1 MSRPTRRAAFA
12 LATALCAASMH
23 APARSQQPAAP
34 GLPERAIRLI
44 VPSSAG
50 SGADTAA
57 RAMAARLGELV
68 RQPVVVENLPSGG
81 GVVGISTAA
90 RSPRDGTTLLAA
102 ISGLLLGPMMDSTL
116 PYDLFRDFRP
126 VSQMMAATGALV
138 VTPAVS
144 APTLRDFIAEA
155 KSGRACDLGNYGYAS
170 ASHLQSELFN
180 RRAGLEL
187 QTVPYSGSALLVRD
201 MLAGHIRCA
210 FLDTGSASTYLQ
222 AGTMRALAVTG
233 PRRSPLVPDVPT
245 FVELGF
251 PGFEP
256 QIWQGVFLP
265 AGTPEPIVAAMG
277 RAVAEA
283 LRHPDVARTI
293 RDLGFEPVGSTPE
306 AFAAMLRH
314 DAPIWRR
321 IVEETGIRIR

>member
-1 MSRPTRRAAFA
+1 MPRPDRRVVFA
-12 LATALCAASMH
+12 LAAALLAGLV
-23 APARSQQPAAP
+23 PAARAQGTP
-34 GLPERAIRLI
+34 SALPDRALRLI

-57 RAMAARLGELV
+57 RAMAARLGEIV

-81 GVVGISTAA
+81 GTVGITTAA
-90 RSPRDGTTLLAA
+90 RARRDGATLLAA

-116 PYDLFRDFRP
+116 PYDLFRDFVP

-138 VTPAVS
+138 VTRAVT
-144 APTLRDFIAEA
+144 AATVQDFIAQA
-155 KSGRACDLGNYGYAS
+155 KGGASFNLGNYGYGS

-180 RRAGLEL
+180 RRAGIEL
-187 QTVPYSGSALLVRD
+187 QTVPYSGSSLLIRD
-201 MLAGHIRCA
+201 MLAGHVCCA
-210 FLDTGSASTYLQ
+210 FLDTGSAAAYFQ
-222 AGTMRALAVTG
+222 PGTLRALAVTG
-233 PRRSPLVPDVPT
+233 PRRSPLLPDVPT

-251 PGFEP
+251 AGFEP

-265 AGTPEPIVAAMG
+265 AGTPEPVVAAMG

-293 RDLGFEPVGSTPE
+293 RELGFEPIGSTPE
-306 AFAAMLRH
+306 AFAAMLRQ
-314 DAPIWRR
+314 DAPVWRR
-321 IVEETGIRIR
+321 VVDETGIRVR